1 MRNTNII
8 SQKECNN
15 FGMKYAQIVKESV
28 IPKVNDVILDEFWN
42 LYTSQKVTDPKLI
55 QSGNK
60 KKRKFSDCEN
70 KNISS
75 KSVRKAKE
83 HFPENYGGNNVSL
96 TLSNNK
102 DIKKVED
109 CLVGNIMEIFIFFR
123 G

>member
-15 FGMKYAQIVKESV
+15 FGMKYSQIVKESV

-42 LYTSQKVTDPKLI
+42 LYTSQKVPDPKLI

-60 KKRKFSDCEN
+60 NKRKLSDCEN

-83 HFPENYGGNNVSL
+83 HFPENDGGNNVSL

-102 DIKKVED
+102 DIKKFED